1 MADYQCSVLRPTLP
15 MTPEEILDAADV
27 LGNAGCPVAP
37 VRGPVDGIEGGL
49 SRADSLSCDSACTEI
64 G

>member
-1 MADYQCSVLRPTLP
+1 MADYQCSVLRPMSP

-27 LGNAGCPVAP
+27 LGNTGCPAAS

-49 SRADSLSCDSACTEI
+49 SRAASLSCDSA
-64 G
+64 

>member
-1 MADYQCSVLRPTLP
+1 MADYPRSVMRPRLP

-27 LGNAGCPVAP
+27 LGNAGCLAAS

-49 SRADSLSCDSACTEI
+49 SRADSLSCDSA
-64 G
+64 